1 MADKAMVDSN
11 KPFYRWFTCGELN
24 TCHSCVDRHID
35 EGRGDQLALIYD
47 SPLAGVVRKITY
59 RELRDEVA
67 QCAGALR
74 GLGVDKGDTVIIYM
88 PMVAEAA
95 IAMLD
100 GELIG
105 AIHSV
110 VFGGFAAPDLAQRVG
125 DAKPKAMVSASC
137 GLWPGTVGG

>member
-88 PMVAEAA
+88 TMVAEAA
-95 IAMLD
+95 IAMLACAR
-100 GELIG
+100 IG

-110 VFGGFAAPDLAQRVG
+110 VFGGLAAPERYKRLAA
-125 DAKPKAMVSASC
+125 AKHKDMVSAPR
-137 GLWPGTVGG
+137 GPLP